1 MIKYFLWHIL
11 TVHYDCTDEDGEERS
26 LTGTGLDLV
35 PELEENK
42 TTETLSE
49 DEHQS
54 ENTALWGGRSPVVTQ
69 PMESYVRNRILAY
82 LVYFKF

>member
-1 MIKYFLWHIL
+1 M
-11 TVHYDCTDEDGEERS
+11 HYDCTDEDGEERS

-35 PELEENK
+35 PELEDK

-54 ENTALWGGRSPVVTQ
+54 ENTAL
-69 PMESYVRNRILAY
+69 
-82 LVYFKF
+82 

>member
-1 MIKYFLWHIL
+1 M
-11 TVHYDCTDEDGEERS
+11 HYDCTDEDGEERS

-35 PELEENK
+35 PELEEDK

-54 ENTALWGGRSPVVTQ
+54 ENTAL
-69 PMESYVRNRILAY
+69 
-82 LVYFKF
+82 